1 MQVALSW
8 VKKSRV
14 FVINAT
20 FMATLYAII
29 VYKLK
34 KNIWRVL
41 HSESWLI
48 IFAIFIQNLK
58 HLHFAFQKLKVAYS
72 REGSLYLQ
80 ILYLQIQLSMDWIIN
95 RLSYQ
100 WIHRAQIICPFRRVG
115 GRYSPISALS
125 GNWEVFQMEL
135 PWMGGGRQTW
145 ISWNWNVC
153 KVGVQYFWVC

>member
-1 MQVALSW
+1 M
-8 VKKSRV
+8 KKSRV

-80 ILYLQIQLSMDWIIN
+80 ILYLQIQLSMD
-95 RLSYQ
+95 
-100 WIHRAQIICPFRRVG
+100 
-115 GRYSPISALS
+115 
-125 GNWEVFQMEL
+125 
-135 PWMGGGRQTW
+135 
-145 ISWNWNVC
+145 
-153 KVGVQYFWVC
+153 